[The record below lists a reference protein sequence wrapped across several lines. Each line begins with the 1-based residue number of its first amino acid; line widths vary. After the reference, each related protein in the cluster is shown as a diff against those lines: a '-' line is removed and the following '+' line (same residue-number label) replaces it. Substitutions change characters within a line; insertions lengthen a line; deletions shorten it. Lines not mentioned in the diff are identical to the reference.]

1 MDSERQ
7 RGWRDG
13 DSMKGG
19 GWAGV
24 WGKKEVRR
32 DLHGLLEVKMLAES
46 PLPPFPPPH
55 SLCSFLPP
63 TPTSAAFQCN
73 HGTSLSVHFPVV
85 VRKYSD
91 KGNFRGNGSCSSA

>member
-46 PLPPFPPPH
+46 PLPPFLLPTPFAPFSHPPPPLLLSNVTMEH
-55 SLCSFLPP
+55 HCLF
-63 TPTSAAFQCN
+63 TFQ
-73 HGTSLSVHFPVV
+73 LL
-85 VRKYSD
+85 
-91 KGNFRGNGSCSSA
+91 